1 MRGDLARRDDFH
13 LPVRI
18 ALEKEGWVIT
28 DDPFPL
34 KFEDLD
40 LLADLGAEKTFAAEK
55 ENRKIA
61 VEVKDFDS
69 ASATNELQK
78 LIGQLQMYKLA
89 LDEYEPD
96 RELFLAVS
104 QRIFEKH
111 FYKPSFK
118 KIVQINEIK
127 LIVFNERQ
135 EVILQWIRP

>member
-1 MRGDLARRDDFH
+1 M
-13 LPVRI
+13 
-18 ALEKEGWVIT
+18 IT